1 MRAGLYVKNTSVNVS
16 SAYQLNVR
24 ARVCKSVFL
33 WKTADSPH
41 GPIHNKHI
49 IATDNTA
56 IYK

>member
-16 SAYQLNVR
+16 SAYQLNV
-24 ARVCKSVFL
+24 RVCKSVFL